1 MGACREV
8 PACAWRTAEVEEQVP
23 DLITRVAEQKFHAD
37 STGEEPGIVTAAA
50 RVAAEARVK
59 SLAEELH
66 MGAAKMKKRERGTE
80 HLKGSTSQ
88 PRQDRAL
95 TGKEW
100 SLDTWNVSIRI
111 DITLNFQVT

>member
-50 RVAAEARVK
+50 RVAAEAWVK

-66 MGAAKMKKRERGTE
+66 MRAAKMKKRGRYKNKYLPE
-80 HLKGSTSQ
+80 H
-88 PRQDRAL
+88 
-95 TGKEW
+95 
-100 SLDTWNVSIRI
+100 
-111 DITLNFQVT
+111 